1 MTSAITKGTQMADG
15 RGVGNGGGGGGLKGD
30 ETKAVAV
37 VEL

>member
-1 MTSAITKGTQMADG
+1 MADE
-15 RGVGNGGGGGGLKGD
+15 RGGGGGGGGGGLKGD

>member
-15 RGVGNGGGGGGLKGD
+15 RGGGGGGGCLKGD

>member
-1 MTSAITKGTQMADG
+1 MADG
-15 RGVGNGGGGGGLKGD
+15 RGGGNGGGGGGLKGD